1 MIPALAAALVA
12 AAPAASLTD
21 PQLDAKI
28 SEARALPLSGRID
41 ALSRLFLG
49 VPYTDLPLGDG
60 DSGPEPGPLFRTDG
74 VDCQTYVE
82 TVLAMANA
90 SSLDQAKAILTD
102 IRYADGKPSFQ
113 TRNHF
118 TEAQWLPANSRK
130 GYLKDTIPALD
141 RRAPAETLTLVKSE
155 WTQVPA
161 LKRLT
166 SAEIPDGKYRVRY
179 LPLEEAAKRG
189 KDIPSG
195 TIVMVV
201 REHDPNRVVRISHM
215 GFVLRSENGLVV
227 RHASTK
233 ERAVIDEP
241 FDAFV
246 QRQTEYKKWKVVGL
260 ALARPLEASA
270 RVSKIQTAAQ
280 AAGAR

>member
-1 MIPALAAALVA
+1 M
-12 AAPAASLTD
+12 
-21 PQLDAKI
+21 
-28 SEARALPLSGRID
+28 PLSGRID

-130 GYLKDTIPALD
+130 GYLKDAVPTLD

-155 WTQVPA
+155 WAQVPA
-161 LKRLT
+161 LKRLI

-189 KDIPSG
+189 KDIPPG

-215 GFVLRSENGLVV
+215 GFMLHSENGLVV

-260 ALARPLEASA
+260 AFARPLEAKA
-270 RVSKIQTAAQ
+270 RVSKIETAR
-280 AAGAR
+280 AGR

>member
-1 MIPALAAALVA
+1 MIPTLLAALVS
-12 AAPAASLTD
+12 AAPAASLTEA
-21 PQLDAKI
+21 QLDARI
-28 SEARALPLSGRID
+28 SEAHAMPLSGRID

-130 GYLKDTIPALD
+130 GYLKDAVPGLD
-141 RRAPAETLTLVKSE
+141 RHAPAETLTLVKSE

-215 GFVLRSENGLVV
+215 GFVLRSENGPVV
-227 RHASTK
+227 RHASTGK

-270 RVSKIQTAAQ
+270 RVSKIETAAR
-280 AAGAR
+280 AGR